1 MRPFLLAL
9 LLLTVV
15 VYTQAQPSNSPET
28 FTTTWTAFEKSVIEY
43 MDTETKLAI
52 TPHVALKSSVLM
64 KTWDDTSTN
73 DTIRYYKYLVT
84 YRVVNPKNNLYANKT
99 YYLIV
104 YANPNVSTS
113 PERLKHYWN

>member
-15 VYTQAQPSNSPET
+15 VHTQAQLSNSLET

-84 YRVVNPKNNLYANKT
+84 YRVVNPKNNTHKDKFYELRIYG
-99 YYLIV
+99 
-104 YANPNVSTS
+104 NPNLSTS
-113 PERLKHYWN
+113 PESLKHYWI